1 MKIAVFGG
9 SGFVGSYLVEE
20 LLNAGHDPIVLVR
33 NPEKAE
39 FIRDSVKV
47 VGDFFNTSDI
57 LRVIKNADA
66 VIYLVGII
74 REFPKRK
81 ITFEELHFISA
92 RRIMNLALK
101 CGIERFILMSA
112 LGVNSFGTPYQKT
125 KFLAEQYLKF
135 TGLKYTIIR
144 PSVIF
149 GDPRSKFEFC
159 TQLKKQL
166 IDIPLPA
173 PAFFKGLN
181 FIRAGKFNFAPVHVK
196 DVSRIIV
203 KALEHDDA
211 VGKIMELGGPDV
223 FSWNQILK
231 MIASAAGKSKWLIPV
246 PVWGP
251 EIAAFFLDRFLW
263 FPVNRH
269 QLIMLVEGSSC
280 DSSALFDTYGIKAI
294 PFNNENLLY
303 LNQ

>member
-1 MKIAVFGG
+1 M
-9 SGFVGSYLVEE
+9 GSYLVEE

-33 NPEKAE
+33 NPDKAE
-39 FIRDSVKV
+39 FVGESVKV

-57 LRVIKNADA
+57 LKVMENADA

-112 LGVNSFGTPYQKT
+112 LGVNSYGTPYQKT

-166 IDIPLPA
+166 LDIPLPA

-181 FIRAGKFNFAPVHVK
+181 FIRAGKFNFTPVHVK

-203 KALEHDDA
+203 KALEHDETI
-211 VGKIMELGGPDV
+211 GKIMELGGPDV

-231 MIASAAGKSKWLIPV
+231 MMASAAGKSKWLIPV
-246 PVWGP
+246 PVWGLK
-251 EIAAFFLDRFLW
+251 IAAFFLDRFLW
-263 FPVNRH
+263 FPVSRH
-269 QLIMLVEGSSC
+269 QLIMLLEGSSC
-280 DSSALFDTYGIKAI
+280 DSGTLFNTYGIKAI

-303 LNQ
+303 LNQELKT